1 MKVIR
6 GTSALVVG
14 LLLAACAS
22 GSTSSGTTPTTNG
35 TLTIAVQKTV
45 GNLNPFAYKAI
56 FDAQTMIFEPL
67 VEYGPGGKILPA
79 LAQSWDTSPDGL
91 KVTFHLRPNVQFSD
105 GSPWN
110 AQVAM
115 LSLHEWVGNAGI
127 ASFLGAAGVIS
138 TIDTPDDMTL
148 VMHLSQPYTTLLQ
161 DLSIVRPVRFLGKN
175 GFDSTGAY
183 TAPIGTGP
191 FKVESNTDTETVFT
205 RNDKYW
211 GTKPRIAKVVLKV
224 IPDAQ
229 TRLSAVGSGDVD
241 VIGGDFTAP
250 ITPQQASTLKS
261 TSGVHVL
268 TGPGSTTLLI
278 TFNYMAGH
286 VTTDTAVRKAISMVV
301 DRNAIVKARLGG
313 FAQTAGGFYP
323 ATVPLNDASTAVPS
337 PDIKGAKAILD
348 ADGWTGTGVR
358 HKGSA
363 SLIATFL
370 VSEEVSPGSQAIA
383 EIVQSEL
390 QPLGISLQISNVDH
404 ATYHD
409 AVPAGKYDL
418 TLFETIGAP
427 YDPQTTLSN
436 YFVSTLDPSEGRIWM
451 DAQALDPLVNAA
463 VVTAQSPGD
472 RKTAYDNVFRFF
484 RDQTAVLPLA
494 YPERIWASG
503 KRVHDMSLAPTDYDF
518 PVQGVWVS

>member
-1 MKVIR
+1 MKAIR
-6 GTSALVVG
+6 SIGVLMAG
-14 LLLAACAS
+14 LLLAACGG
-22 GSTSSGTTPTTNG
+22 GSTSGTATPNTNG
-35 TLTIAVQKTV
+35 TLTIAVQKSV
-45 GNLNPFAYKAI
+45 GNLNPFKYKAI
-56 FDAQTMIFEPL
+56 FDAQTLIFDPL
-67 VEYGPGGKILPA
+67 VAYGPGGKPEPA
-79 LAQSWDTSPDGL
+79 LAQSWDTSSDG
-91 KVTFHLRPNVQFSD
+91 KTVTFHLRPNVQFSD

-110 AQVAM
+110 SQVAM
-115 LSLHEWVGNAGI
+115 MSLHQWVGNSDI

-138 TIDTPDDMTL
+138 SIDTPDDMTL
-148 VMHLSQPYTTLLQ
+148 IFHLSQPYTTLFQ
-161 DLSIVRPVRFLGKN
+161 DLSIVRPVRFLAKT
-175 GFDSTGAY
+175 GFDSSGAY
-183 TAPIGTGP
+183 QAPIGTGP

-211 GTKPRIAKVVLKV
+211 GPKPRVAKVILKV

-250 ITPQQASTLKS
+250 ITAQQASTLQS

-278 TFNYMAGH
+278 AFNYKDGH

-301 DRNAIVKARLGG
+301 DRAAIVKSRLNGY
-313 FAQTAGGFYP
+313 ADPAGGFYP
-323 ATVPLNDASTAVPS
+323 STVPLSESPSVPS
-337 PDIKGAKAILD
+337 PDLKGAQAILD
-348 ADGWTGTGVR
+348 AAGWTGSGVR

-363 SLIATFL
+363 ALTVNFL
-370 VSEEVSPGSQAIA
+370 VSEEVYPGSQAIA

-390 QPLGISLQISNVDH
+390 QPLGIDLQLSNVDH

-436 YFVSTLDPSEGRIWM
+436 YFVSWLDPSEGRIWM
-451 DAQALDPLVNAA
+451 DAQNLDPLVKAA
-463 VVTAQSPGD
+463 VVTAQSPSD
-472 RKTAYDNVFRFF
+472 RKTAYDNVYSYFK
-484 RDQTAVLPLA
+484 DQAAVLPLA
-494 YPERIWASG
+494 YPKRIWASG
-503 KRVHDMSLAPTDYDF
+503 KRVHEMSLATTDYDF